1 MALTIKKILVPIDF
15 SDVSARALAY
25 GASFAA
31 AYQATLVVVTVAED
45 DATWVV
51 DLSDRVHVKDRWREE
66 RVAEGERL
74 VDEFCKP
81 ILGELPFSRIVRVGD
96 PDIEILACC
105 KDEGADMLVIGA
117 HGTKGV
123 VSDWLGGVAYTVSK
137 KAPCPVL
144 MVRTLGA
151 EGSDR

>member
-15 SDVSARALAY
+15 SDVSSEALRY

-31 AYQATLVVVTVAED
+31 EYGASLEVMTVAED
-45 DATWVV
+45 DSSWVV
-51 DLSDRVHVKDRWREE
+51 DLSDRVHVKERWREE
-66 RVAEGERL
+66 RVREGERL
-74 VDEFCKP
+74 IREFCDP
-81 ILGELPFSRIVRVGD
+81 LLGGAEYGMKVHVGD
-96 PDIEILACC
+96 PAEEIITCC
-105 KDEGADMLVIGA
+105 VAEKPDMLILGA

-144 MVRTLGA
+144 MIKNTTKPTQT
-151 EGSDR
+151 